1 MTVFLRML
9 AEVLVKPLS
18 QILWVALVGFLTQ
31 HWLLAFYHVG
41 ILSRVLLSQF
51 DWSVLLQLH
60 VGDKVLL
67 QLHVGDKV
75 GRDRPTEGED
85 GRHHHLIK
93 MVPIF
98 IFYHQD
104 LYWVSQ
110 YLKIFYSSRPILGES
125 ISINILFIK
134 TYIGRV
140 NIFSNIFSFIFIK
153 TYIGW
158 VNMNITTA
166 TVEPA
171 LATMVP
177 MHRERMNWKMVFY

>member
-1 MTVFLRML
+1 MTMTVFLRML

-31 HWLLAFYHVG
+31 HWLLAFYQCSGRSDHVG

-60 VGDKVLL
+60 VGDKV
-67 QLHVGDKV
+67 

-85 GRHHHLIK
+85 GRHHHL
-93 MVPIF
+93 
-98 IFYHQD
+98 
-104 LYWVSQ
+104 
-110 YLKIFYSSRPILGES
+110 GE
-125 ISINILFIK
+125 NVDEDGVNVDVLFIE
-134 TYIGRV
+134 
-140 NIFSNIFSFIFIK
+140 

-158 VNMNITTA
+158 VNIIITTA

-171 LATMVP
+171 LATMLP
-177 MHRERMNWKMVFY
+177 IHRERMNWKCSSIKHYHSHDEWKTAGSYLSEKNHARDNGDVSPNAAHLGYC